1 VSTLDLN
8 NPIIKKMV
16 DWIEHPMEFGKK
28 PESINIIDERT
39 LFWPSQQKEKC
50 WIYDLHSAIF

>member
-1 VSTLDLN
+1 
-8 NPIIKKMV
+8 MV